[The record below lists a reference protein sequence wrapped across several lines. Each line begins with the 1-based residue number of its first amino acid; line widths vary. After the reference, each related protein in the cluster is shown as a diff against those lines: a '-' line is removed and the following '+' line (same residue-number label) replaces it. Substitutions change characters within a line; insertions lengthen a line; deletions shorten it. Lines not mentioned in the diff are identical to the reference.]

1 MLKDIKEIEK
11 KLIVE
16 YGEAELKEKIDTLY
30 NERYKGKYSYEYSKR
45 MIMRGLYKFLG
56 DSSPSHI
63 YYGR

>member
-45 MIMRGLYKFLG
+45 MIMRGLYKILG

-63 YYGR
+63 Y